1 MTHDALATERDR
13 VQQLEAELE
22 EMTMMLAQSWDQ
34 LVSLMQDAPGPS
46 SSTVDIV
53 PFLESIM
60 AALDAPM
67 GAVYLTE
74 RGDHPA
80 DWFAIP
86 SKAVNFAALRGDL
99 DAVLERCEAMTVAAI
114 DTLSGHPSAWLLTP
128 LVVSD
133 HAIGVVG
140 VGFANADHEFKV
152 GDKALVRRMT
162 ERVASQIIA
171 ASLRE
176 SEAREAKI
184 AYELQIAGLIQRST
198 QPIHY
203 PQIDGIDLA
212 VDWKPASLVG
222 GDAWGWVQQPNNVL
236 AFFMVDVAGK
246 GLPAALGAV
255 SLHTSIKMAL
265 RLGLTPVE
273 ALQQVN
279 SEVYET
285 YTAADLLATAVIL
298 SLDPSSGL
306 LMQANAG
313 HPPTLI
319 RRGGDW
325 LRWRSTAPPLG
336 VLPSIEPELQ
346 ALTLDASELVI
357 VYSDGFTELKTNGG
371 FWGEAGLKCAAE
383 LALGQPAK
391 QALRMIL
398 EAAQTARLHGADE
411 DDQTILCLRYLG
423 H

>member
-1 MTHDALATERDR
+1 MTLDSLATERAR

-22 EMTMMLAQSWDQ
+22 EMTVMLAQSWDQ
-34 LVSLMQDAPGPS
+34 LVSLMQDAPGPPN
-46 SSTVDIV
+46 STTDIV

-67 GAVYLTE
+67 GAVYLLD
-74 RGDHPA
+74 RGDQPA
-80 DWFAIP
+80 DWFVIP
-86 SKAVNFAALRGDL
+86 SEGVSFTALRASL
-99 DAVLERCEAMTVAAI
+99 NAALERCEAITVVAI
-114 DTLSGHPSAWLLTP
+114 DTLSGYPSAWLLTP
-128 LVVSD
+128 LVVSGR
-133 HAIGVVG
+133 AIGVVG

-184 AYELQIAGLIQRST
+184 AHELQIAGLIQRST

-203 PQIDGIDLA
+203 PQINGIDLA
-212 VDWKPASLVG
+212 VDWRPASIVG

-236 AFFMVDVAGK
+236 AVFMVDVAGK

-255 SLHTSIKMAL
+255 SLHTLIKMAL

-273 ALQQVN
+273 VLRHVN

-298 SLDPSSGL
+298 SLDLSSGL

-319 RRGGDW
+319 RRGDEW

-336 VLPSIEPELQ
+336 VLASIEPELH
-346 ALTLDASELVI
+346 ALALDADELVI
-357 VYSDGFTELKTNGG
+357 VYSDGLTELKTDSG
-371 FWGEAGLKCAAE
+371 FWGEAGLKRAAE
-383 LALGQPAK
+383 LAFGQSAK
-391 QALRMIL
+391 QVLRAIL
-398 EAAQTARLHGADE
+398 ESAQTAMLRGADE
-411 DDQTILCLRYLG
+411 DDQTILCLQYLG
-423 H
+423 R

>member
-1 MTHDALATERDR
+1 MTLDSLATERAR

-34 LVSLMQDAPGPS
+34 LVSLMQDAPEPPN
-46 SSTVDIV
+46 STTDIV

-67 GAVYLTE
+67 GAVYLLE
-74 RGDHPA
+74 HGDQPA
-80 DWFAIP
+80 DWFVIP
-86 SKAVNFAALRGDL
+86 SEAVNFTALRGDL
-99 DAVLERCEAMTVAAI
+99 NAVLERREAMTVAAV
-114 DTLSGHPSAWLLTP
+114 DTLSGYPSAWLLTP
-128 LVVSD
+128 LVVSER
-133 HAIGVVG
+133 AIGVIG
-140 VGFANADHEFKV
+140 VGFANVDHEFKV

-184 AYELQIAGLIQRST
+184 AHELQIAGLIQRST

-203 PQIDGIDLA
+203 PRIDGIDLA
-212 VDWKPASLVG
+212 VDWKPASVVG
-222 GDAWGWVQQPNNVL
+222 GDAWGWVQQPNDVL
-236 AFFMVDVAGK
+236 AVFMVDVAGK

-255 SLHTSIKMAL
+255 SLHTLIKMAL

-273 ALQQVN
+273 VLRHVN

-285 YTAADLLATAVIL
+285 YTAAGLLATAVIL
-298 SLDPSSGL
+298 SLDLSSGL

-319 RRGGDW
+319 HRGSEW

-336 VLPSIEPELQ
+336 VLTSIEPELQ
-346 ALTLDASELVI
+346 ALTLEPDELVI
-357 VYSDGFTELKTNGG
+357 VYSDGLTELKTDDG
-371 FWGEAGLKCAAE
+371 FWGEAGLRCAAE
-383 LALGQPAK
+383 SAFGRPSAQV
-391 QALRMIL
+391 LRTIL

-411 DDQTILCLRYLG
+411 DDQTILCLHYLG
-423 H
+423 R